1 LQGWLVIAALSGT
14 PRVNPPAF
22 FLAYKHGAR
31 LPKLTHEE
39 KQQQLLKGIRP
50 VGNDTLKKP
59 ITKQAVYERLSKQLD
74 NMDKAHNNKPLKVI
88 KRAIIKAF
96 NLKRIPEKNDVYSAK
111 HYSLLKRVEKME
123 ADMIKEGNK

>member
-1 LQGWLVIAALSGT
+1 M
-14 PRVNPPAF
+14 
-22 FLAYKHGAR
+22 
-31 LPKLTHEE
+31 
-39 KQQQLLKGIRP
+39 
-50 VGNDTLKKP
+50 GNDTLKKP

-74 NMDKAHNNKPLKVI
+74 DMEKANNNKPLKVI

-96 NLKRIPEKNDVYSAK
+96 NLQRIPPKNDVISSK

>member
-1 LQGWLVIAALSGT
+1 M
-14 PRVNPPAF
+14 
-22 FLAYKHGAR
+22 
-31 LPKLTHEE
+31 
-39 KQQQLLKGIRP
+39 
-50 VGNDTLKKP
+50 GNNTLKKP

-74 NMDKAHNNKPLKVI
+74 DMDKAKNNKPLKVI

-96 NLKRIPEKNDVYSAK
+96 NLKRIPETNDVYSAK

>member
-1 LQGWLVIAALSGT
+1 M
-14 PRVNPPAF
+14 
-22 FLAYKHGAR
+22 
-31 LPKLTHEE
+31 
-39 KQQQLLKGIRP
+39 
-50 VGNDTLKKP
+50 GNNTLKKP

-74 NMDKAHNNKPLKVI
+74 DMDKAHNNKPLKVI

-96 NLKRIPEKNDVYSAK
+96 NLKRIPKKNDVISSK